1 MKKIV
6 SKLTDVLALLM
17 GLVIFTLMPYEILG
31 LFGVIWIYFWGIV
44 LLLFFKSK
52 IGKKIID
59 WSISHD

>member
-1 MKKIV
+1 MKKMI
-6 SKLTDVLALLM
+6 SKVTDVLALLM
-17 GLVIFTLMPYEILG
+17 GLVIFTLMPYEVLG
-31 LFGVIWIYFWGIV
+31 LFGVIWFYFWGII